1 MGVSIPE
8 TFPVTVRST
17 RFWGKS
23 LRGRLWRQIPTQAER
38 RFQPLFKPDAAF
50 FQEPL
55 IRKSLTLNLSYARV
69 HSCQDPSVQVLCFQV
84 PPCPSP
90 PLPKTCLAKIAHPQR
105 ACPIKIPSARQSSG
119 YLPPW
124 YFPHQLRPFAARSF
138 IACLIFEIVHAPK
151 VWSSILPMDFHLFQQ
166 PLLGKSLP

>member
-55 IRKSLTLNLSYARV
+55 IRKSLTLNLSYARDR
-69 HSCQDPSVQVLCFQV
+69 SCQDPSVQVLCSQV
-84 PPCPSP
+84 PPCPRP
-90 PLPKTCLAKIAHPQR
+90 A
-105 ACPIKIPSARQSSG
+105 
-119 YLPPW
+119 
-124 YFPHQLRPFAARSF
+124 LR
-138 IACLIFEIVHAPK
+138 
-151 VWSSILPMDFHLFQQ
+151 
-166 PLLGKSLP
+166 KSLTLKEPAPSKSRQPAKAQATFPLGIFPTNYARLPLALLSPALFLRLFTHQRSGPAFSPWTSIFSSNRF